1 MPSKTPRRVPT
12 DLGPLFEESRGPER
26 ISKRLARAGLCS
38 RRDAERW
45 IVEGRVKVD
54 GVVLASPAVNV
65 DDDSVILV
73 DDKPVPAIEPPRLW
87 RYHKPDGLVTSNRD
101 PEGRPTVFD
110 KLPKDLPRVVTV
122 GRLDIDSEGLL
133 LLTNDGEL
141 ARYLELPSTGW
152 VRRYRVRVFGPLD
165 EAKLN
170 NLKKGIRID
179 DLEYGPIEVTIDK
192 ATRTNSWLTVG
203 LREGKNREVRRV
215 MEHVGLSVSRLIRVT
230 YGPFQLGDIEPG
242 AVEEV
247 KRRVLKDQLGLDKG
261 DDSGHAKAKPQRT
274 GTQPPG
280 RKPGPAKLGVA
291 KPGAVKPAATKPGT
305 LRLKP
310 TVAEAEAPD
319 GTPRA
324 GRPKR
329 GRVADF
335 KREVAKP
342 GHPRRE
348 VPGRDGVRRDWPQRD
363 EATGEGPR
371 RDGPKRDGPK
381 RDGPKRDVP
390 RRDGPRR
397 DGPRGDGPRGDG
409 PRGDGPRPGGPKGP
423 GSGGRPRSDGPRGDG
438 PRGDG
443 PRGDGPRRGGPG
455 RDGGRPGGPG
465 TDRGKPGA
473 DRRRKTPR
481 G

>member
-1 MPSKTPRRVPT
+1 MPAKTPRRVPT
-12 DLGPLFEESRGPER
+12 DLAPLFDESRGPER

-45 IVEGRVKVD
+45 IAEGRVKVD

-165 EAKLN
+165 EAKLD

-280 RKPGPAKLGVA
+280 RKPGAVKPGVAKPGVA
-291 KPGAVKPAATKPGT
+291 KPGAAKPAASKPGT

-310 TVAEAEAPD
+310 KDMEAEAPD
-319 GTPRA
+319 GTPKA

-335 KREVAKP
+335 KREIAKP

-363 EATGEGPR
+363 EATGEGAR
-371 RDGPKRDGPK
+371 GEGPKRDGPK
-381 RDGPKRDVP
+381 RDDPK
-390 RRDGPRR
+390 RDGPRR
-397 DGPRGDGPRGDG
+397 DGPRGDG

-423 GSGGRPRSDGPRGDG
+423 GPA
-438 PRGDG
+438 
-443 PRGDGPRRGGPG
+443 GGPG
-455 RDGGRPGGPG
+455 A
-465 TDRGKPGA
+465 TVPGA
-473 DRRRKTPR
+473 MVPGAMVPGVMVPGVMVPGAVVPGAGVPGAAVPGRRSQK
-481 G
+481 